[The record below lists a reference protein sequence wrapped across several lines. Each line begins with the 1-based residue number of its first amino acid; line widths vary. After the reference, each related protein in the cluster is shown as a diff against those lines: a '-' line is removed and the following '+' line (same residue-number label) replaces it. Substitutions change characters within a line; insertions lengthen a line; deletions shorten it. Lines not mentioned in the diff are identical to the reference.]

1 MNHNLFRGYQQYVEH
16 HRQTF
21 SFATPPSYQ
30 EWNATFFGA
39 ITPSPTSSLSSYKCL
54 MSPPS
59 SSNNS
64 ILSPPLS
71 SNDSSIMSPPP
82 TSKNVEREDED
93 TGNSETDSNKM
104 KRDRWT
110 AKQTEVLVTMWK
122 ENYKEL
128 ESSKQHSVWM
138 RIKNKIDGLGNPK
151 TLKQI
156 KTKLRN
162 MKDACKVSKD
172 NNKNTGRSPR
182 FCAHFDDFDEI
193 LGTRDFM
200 NPPFATQ
207 IGLNEHGK
215 DNADVQTAAR
225 NEGKN
230 CISITH

>member
-1 MNHNLFRGYQQYVEH
+1 MNSNRNAMNHNLFRGYQQYLEH
-16 HRQTF
+16 HRQAF
-21 SFATPPSYQ
+21 PFAIPPSYQ
-30 EWNATFFGA
+30 EWYATFFGA
-39 ITPSPTSSLSSYKCL
+39 ITPSPTSSLSSNKCL

-59 SSNNS
+59 SNNNS

-71 SNDSSIMSPPP
+71 SNDNSIMSPPS

-128 ESSKQHSVWM
+128 DSSKQHSVWM

-162 MKDACKVSKD
+162 IKTLTKFPRTMT
-172 NNKNTGRSPR
+172 KNW
-182 FCAHFDDFDEI
+182 
-193 LGTRDFM
+193 
-200 NPPFATQ
+200 
-207 IGLNEHGK
+207 K
-215 DNADVQTAAR
+215 
-225 NEGKN
+225 
-230 CISITH
+230 IS